1 MTIDNDKIERRPD
14 AIALGRWENEG
25 GALWHDSMDIQYGQR
40 IEPDRSWTVYHVFTG
55 IPARTDGQTLTGMS
69 RSDATKG
76 MLHLNLINTG
86 RRRERTRLS
95 QLASKTQE
103 TTAGRS

>member
-1 MTIDNDKIERRPD
+1 MNTEGKIERRAN

-25 GALWHDSMDIQYGQR
+25 GAPDHDSMDIQYGR
-40 IEPDRSWTVYHVFTG
+40 RVESDRSWTVYHVFNG
-55 IPARTDGQTLTGMS
+55 VPARADGHAMSGMS

-76 MLHLNLINTG
+76 MMSFNLINTG

-95 QLASKTQE
+95 ELARE
-103 TTAGRS
+103 TRETPGGQS